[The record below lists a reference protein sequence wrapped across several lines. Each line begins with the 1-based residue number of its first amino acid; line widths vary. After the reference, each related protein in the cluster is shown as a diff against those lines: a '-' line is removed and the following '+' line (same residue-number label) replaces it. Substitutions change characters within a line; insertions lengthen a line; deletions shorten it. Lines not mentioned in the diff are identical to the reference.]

1 MTMLRMSAI
10 CKRFGAR
17 QVLDGLAL
25 SVGRGEV
32 YGLLGPNGC
41 GKSTAINIL
50 CNLLDADAGSVEV
63 AGEPVSKRTQ
73 RRIGACPQEI
83 ALYKDL
89 RAAENLDFFARL
101 YGLSAADRQRRVDE
115 LIELFRL
122 APHVGTRVA
131 QLSGGWQQRVNIAAA
146 VVHSPDVLIL
156 DEPTSAVDVDAR
168 HELWE
173 LIDGL
178 KQGGMT
184 TLLTTHHLDEAERLC
199 TRVGI
204 MRDGRIA
211 AEGTLPELLARVP
224 AKAVALVETRDEP
237 AARQRAGE
245 LGWATRTYAG
255 KLGCLLSQQASLRE
269 IVNAFDGI
277 DVSAVSVQP
286 VTLEHAYLEVLH
298 GGPPVETGTAQ
309 AREIRDLRQGAQA

>member
-1 MTMLRMSAI
+1 VTMLRMSGI
-10 CKRFGAR
+10 RKRFGTR
-17 QVLDGLAL
+17 QVLDGLSL
-25 SVGRGEV
+25 SVARGEV

-41 GKSTAINIL
+41 GKSTAINVL
-50 CNLLDADAGSVEV
+50 CNLLDADAGSAEI
-63 AGEPVSKRTQ
+63 AGEAVSKRTQ

-89 RAAENLDFFARL
+89 RAPENLDFFARL
-101 YGLSAADRQRRVDE
+101 YGLSTANRQHRVAE
-115 LIELFRL
+115 LVELFKL
-122 APHVGTRVA
+122 GPHVGTRVA

-173 LIDGL
+173 LIEGL
-178 KQGGMT
+178 KRGGMT
-184 TLLTTHHLDEAERLC
+184 TLLTTHHLDEAEALC

-211 AEGTLPELLARVP
+211 AEGTLSELLARVP

-245 LGWATRTYAG
+245 LGWATRSYAG
-255 KLGCLLSQQASLRE
+255 KLGCLLAQQVSLRE

-286 VTLEHAYLEVLH
+286 ITLEHAYLEVLH
-298 GGPPVETGTAQ
+298 GAPRIEAAIGQ
-309 AREIRDLRQGAQA
+309 ATEL

>member
-156 DEPTSAVDVDAR
+156 DEPTSAVDALS
-168 HELWE
+168 EQ
-173 LIDGL
+173 LIHSTL
-178 KQGGMT
+178 KDFSVGRT
-184 TLLTTHHLDEAERLC
+184 TVLITHCLTPTLLEFLTRIVVLERG
-199 TRVGI
+199 RVVATGSH
-204 MRDGRIA
+204 R
-211 AEGTLPELLARVP
+211 ELLESC
-224 AKAVALVETRDEP
+224 LVYQRLWMAQTQRS
-237 AARQRAGE
+237 AA
-245 LGWATRTYAG
+245 
-255 KLGCLLSQQASLRE
+255 
-269 IVNAFDGI
+269 
-277 DVSAVSVQP
+277 
-286 VTLEHAYLEVLH
+286 
-298 GGPPVETGTAQ
+298 
-309 AREIRDLRQGAQA
+309 